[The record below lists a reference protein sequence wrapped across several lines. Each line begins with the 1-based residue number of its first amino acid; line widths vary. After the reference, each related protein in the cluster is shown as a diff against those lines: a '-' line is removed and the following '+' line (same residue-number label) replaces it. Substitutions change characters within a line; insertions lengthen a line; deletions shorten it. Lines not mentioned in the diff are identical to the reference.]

1 MASLAEIPIYRV
13 ITAKVTFG
21 NIHGLDQHVDFVTTI
36 KSSRIPRN
44 ISSELLLNNNNAG
57 ADSDSSSYDSASS
70 RVSKTT
76 GSDAMCIV
84 EERIFK
90 IPGAYRCKNYYM
102 PTGIDPSLIDTSE
115 IALDVRGAH
124 DGGSYRP
131 RHHHYAQG
139 GGADE
144 DDILLQLAI
153 QQSLALSGG
162 SAVANQTGP
171 DNQPNEDQLTAMEML
186 GHRPPGA
193 QLNRVGGTQSL
204 QEYHDRG
211 NRMLNNM
218 DDDLALQ
225 R

>member
-1 MASLAEIPIYRV
+1 M
-13 ITAKVTFG
+13 TFG

-36 KSSRIPRN
+36 KNSRIPRN
-44 ISSELLLNNNNAG
+44 ISSDLLLNNN

-70 RVSKTT
+70 RASKST

-102 PTGIDPSLIDTSE
+102 PAGIDPSLIDTSE
-115 IALDVRGAH
+115 IALDVRGAQ
-124 DGGSYRP
+124 DGRSYRP

-153 QQSLALSGG
+153 QQSLALSNSGSGSG
-162 SAVANQTGP
+162 SALDSGQQPGS
-171 DNQPNEDQLTAMEML
+171 DNQPPNEDQLTAMEML
-186 GHRPPGA
+186 GHRAPGG

-204 QEYHDRG
+204 QEYHERG
-211 NRMLNNM
+211 NRILNTM
-218 DDDLALQ
+218 DDDLVLQ

>member
-1 MASLAEIPIYRV
+1 M
-13 ITAKVTFG
+13 TFG
-21 NIHGLDQHVDFVTTI
+21 NIHGLDQHVDYVTTI

-44 ISSELLLNNNNAG
+44 ASSDLLGHVNAG

-70 RVSKTT
+70 RTSKST

-115 IALDVRGAH
+115 IALDVRGGAS

-162 SAVANQTGP
+162 TAVANQPGS
-171 DNQPNEDQLTAMEML
+171 DSQPNEDQMTAMEML

-211 NRMLNNM
+211 NRMLNIV
-218 DDDLALQ
+218 DDDLVLQ